1 VFFLLEC
8 VLLQHTTAVVSQTVL
23 FTFLYIHTCVCV
35 RARARACVCV
45 CACVCACV
53 CVYTY
58 IHTYIYIYSTI
69 YCYLMKNIVTCSSVV
84 QRINIFSLFFF
95 VRVVQVSVL
104 SEGSG
109 DKEGGISR
117 SLLTLV
123 GLL

>member
-1 VFFLLEC
+1 M
-8 VLLQHTTAVVSQTVL
+8 
-23 FTFLYIHTCVCV
+23 
-35 RARARACVCV
+35 
-45 CACVCACV
+45 CV

-58 IHTYIYIYSTI
+58 IHTYIYSTI

-123 GLL
+123 ADLTSLVTNVTLTLVGHF

>member
-1 VFFLLEC
+1 
-8 VLLQHTTAVVSQTVL
+8 
-23 FTFLYIHTCVCV
+23 
-35 RARARACVCV
+35 
-45 CACVCACV
+45 
-53 CVYTY
+53 
-58 IHTYIYIYSTI
+58 
-69 YCYLMKNIVTCSSVV
+69 MKNIVTCSSVV